1 MQRALPHSL
10 KHLVTRRASPEARNL
25 VLGLISQNPPLTIQD
40 LYKLTTK
47 EQQAQQPE
55 TSDPN
60 SLPNPSMRCVC
71 HTARA
76 PRGCAHH
83 PPPPPPRY
91 LKKVVLPDLE
101 QEGVVEKVHTKEPLS
116 EEELERMRA
125 NLAKSRKTKPV
136 ALSSHVAYWRWQLRQ
151 ARDEEPPKEEKRRFG
166 TEVGVGEDWSH
177 LNKRRQRAREEKV
190 ARDVAWLKELEA
202 ARREGMSSRS

>member
-55 TSDPN
+55 SSDPN
-60 SLPNPSMRCVC
+60 SLPIPSM
-71 HTARA
+71 
-76 PRGCAHH
+76 
-83 PPPPPPRY
+83 RY

-151 ARDEEPPKEEKRRFG
+151 ARDEEPLKEEKRRFG